1 MSKETWIIIGVLGI
15 VVFAIYKLSPRTSQ
29 TIETLVPVGSVDKAP
44 NEDNA
49 VLRSAQV
56 SAFESLVGLGKTQT
70 ESTTALS
77 LEDIR
82 GKAMSESLRYQ
93 SETALSLAEIESGL
107 QEYLASLQSE
117 TALGLGSQNLQLGLY
132 QTDAQLE
139 GLRIYGANRMAEI
152 TQQIEAIQNAGL
164 TYRNQ
169 SLERQGTILNA
180 LLSAGSRQPVY
191 DYQNAF
197 GGTRQT
203 ASDIINSIGN
213 AVGKVFKFGF

>member
-1 MSKETWIIIGVLGI
+1 MNKETWIILGVFGL
-15 VVFAIYKLSPRTSQ
+15 VVFAIYKLAPRTSQ
-29 TIETLVPVGSVDKAP
+29 TIETLVPVGSVDRQDSTDDVA
-44 NEDNA
+44 
-49 VLRSAQV
+49 LRSAQV

-70 ESTTALS
+70 EGTTALQ

-93 SETALSLAEIESGL
+93 SETALSLAGIESEL
-107 QEYLASLQSE
+107 QSYLAGLESE
-117 TALGLGSQNLQLGLY
+117 TVLGLGAQNLQLGLY

-191 DYQNAF
+191 DYQSAF